1 MSQFS
6 ILLGKIEQFGNILQ
20 MNLLFLPNSSYI
32 EAENK
37 SEKIKKK
44 KNWGLLMCALTF
56 QITSAFAIVKVF
68 HSGIKK

>member
-44 KNWGLLMCALTF
+44 KIG
-56 QITSAFAIVKVF
+56 VF
-68 HSGIKK
+68 